1 MAVNTPLVLVSLIVK
16 IKNVLPVLTVS
27 LNITKKNIGKTT
39 LSLYEKIN
47 LHKRAKSGYMYV
59 IKNVKAVC
67 VSASWSVQI
76 IEICPGTEY
85 KNRMVCPVNRETRL
99 GKEDCWIEILRT
111 SYVYSLNKRK
121 RRPDP
126 NLPAACSIPK

>member
-1 MAVNTPLVLVSLIVK
+1 
-16 IKNVLPVLTVS
+16 
-27 LNITKKNIGKTT
+27 
-39 LSLYEKIN
+39 
-47 LHKRAKSGYMYV
+47 MYV

-85 KNRMVCPVNRETRL
+85 KNSMVCPVNRETRL

-111 SYVYSLNKRK
+111 SYVLV
-121 RRPDP
+121 
-126 NLPAACSIPK
+126 